1 MDDLTD
7 YMKEKRST
15 IAMNLNNTIPVF
27 VRGLSF
33 GVGKHFLPQAK
44 RSAGSCQVN
53 GKRASVAI

>member
-1 MDDLTD
+1 
-7 YMKEKRST
+7 
-15 IAMNLNNTIPVF
+15 MNLNNTIPVF

-33 GVGKHFLPQAK
+33 SGGEHFLPEAK